1 MSNSNSFVSTIGY
14 GAPTFYDHQNAYN
27 SLLSPSTMHASDTGL
42 AWYFRRYLL
51 QKAIAVFKWK
61 LPDNW
66 AKNYFLYC
74 LYCWGYIAIV
84 NTNKFGVIPQG
95 CSLKGYDVMYQPTH
109 AVIANPLLRGILEPR
124 IDLQCALIRL
134 QPDYGGIMDKVNFY
148 ADIMALSAET
158 VGSNLFNS
166 KLAYVFGASDKRAA
180 ETFKKMFDKIASG
193 EPSVYIGKDLF
204 NEDGSPNWSIF
215 NQNLKQTYIVSDVM
229 EDMRK
234 WEMKFCSD
242 LGIPNANTEKRERL
256 IEAEVESNDVEVKLW
271 ADLALDELKKGCK
284 KANDL
289 FGIDISVD
297 WRFKEKEVQPD
308 DDSNDGSNGDV

>member
-1 MSNSNSFVSTIGY
+1 MSNNSFVSTIGY
-14 GAPTFYDHQNAYN
+14 GAPTFYDYQNAYN

-193 EPSVYIGKDLF
+193 EPAVYIGKDLF

-215 NQNLKQTYIVSDVM
+215 NQNLQQTYIVSQVM
-229 EDMRK
+229 DDMRK

-256 IEAEVESNDVEVKLW
+256 IEAEVQSNDVEVKLW

-308 DDSNDGSNGDV
+308 DDSNDGSNGNV